1 MLMMKK
7 ATRILLLTGFLLFTQ
22 GCWKNAT
29 DVMLDE
35 MEAIAKQK
43 SYIEAKLKSNTP
55 GAEKELARLSEI
67 AQSFRKRIE
76 TAKEKGFSKTQS
88 ERFMK
93 ILSDTD
99 TE

>member
-1 MLMMKK
+1 MF
-7 ATRILLLTGFLLFTQ
+7 AQ
-22 GCWKNAT
+22 GCNKNAT
-29 DVMLDE
+29 DILLDE
-35 MEAIAKQK
+35 MEVIAKQK
-43 SYIEAKLKSNTP
+43 SVIEAKLKSNTP
-55 GAEKELARLSEI
+55 GAEKELERLSEI
-67 AQSFRKRIE
+67 AQSFQKRIE

>member
-7 ATRILLLTGFLLFTQ
+7 INKVLLLTGLLMFAQ
-22 GCWKNAT
+22 GCSKNAT
-29 DVMLDE
+29 EVLLDE

-43 SYIEAKLKSNTP
+43 SVIEAKLKSNTP
-55 GAEKELARLSEI
+55 GAEKELEKLSEI